1 VIDHLIGSLSF
12 GITDDMPLTTPPKFI
27 RVRVKN
33 FVIMHGYDE
42 ENKAIEE
49 AVEQTDYEEKLIA
62 IDRIQSVSDNYI
74 LTAYSGNRLIYWEY
88 EGGLR
93 SIANQMVESGLLV

>member
-1 VIDHLIGSLSF
+1 LIGCFSF
-12 GITDDMPLTTPPKFI
+12 GITDGMPPTIPPKFI

-49 AVEQTDYEEKLIA
+49 AVEQADYEEKLIA

-93 SIANQMVESGLLV
+93 SIALIL

>member
-1 VIDHLIGSLSF
+1 
-12 GITDDMPLTTPPKFI
+12 MPPTNSPKFI
-27 RVRVKN
+27 RVRTKN
-33 FVIMHGYDE
+33 YVIMHGYDE

-49 AVEQTDYEEKLIA
+49 SVEQDSYQEKLVA

-74 LTAYSGNRLIYWEY
+74 LTAYAGNRLIYWEY

-93 SIANQMVESGLLV
+93 SLTNQMVEAGLLV